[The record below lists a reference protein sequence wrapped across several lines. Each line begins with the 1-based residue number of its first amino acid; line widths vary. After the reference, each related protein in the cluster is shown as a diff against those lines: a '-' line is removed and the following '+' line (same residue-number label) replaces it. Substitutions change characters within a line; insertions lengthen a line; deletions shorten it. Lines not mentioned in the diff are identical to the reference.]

1 MLYLYAL
8 SKHPAVVPP
17 VLGLDDTPVAAER
30 LDAVDALIGVV
41 ERERVE
47 PSEAAILAHAR
58 VVDAVT
64 AANDAVLPARFGRGY
79 SDLEALRTAI
89 AARAAELDAALARV
103 RGCLE
108 LGLRVMAPRDEAR
121 GRDGSRSGSG
131 SDYMRAR
138 LEERRQ
144 AERVA
149 DDVHAPLAELSRAAT
164 RSVGAT
170 PELLLSAAYLVP
182 RNAVEDFR
190 ARLAGLGDEH
200 PDLTLACTGP
210 WPPYSFATTEAAPR

>member
-8 SKHPAVVPP
+8 SEHPAAVPP
-17 VLGLDDTPVAAER
+17 VLGLDDTPVAVER

-41 ERERVE
+41 EGERVE

-79 SDLEALRTAI
+79 SDLDALRTAI
-89 AARAAELDAALARV
+89 TARSAELDAALARV

-108 LGLRVMAPRDEAR
+108 LGLRVMAPRDETR
-121 GRDGSRSGSG
+121 GRDGRGSGSG

-149 DDVHAPLAELSRAAT
+149 DEVHTPLAELARAAT

-182 RNAVEDFR
+182 RGAVEDFR
-190 ARLAGLGDEH
+190 ARLAELGDDH

-210 WPPYSFATTEAAPR
+210 WPPYSFATTEAAPQ

>member
-1 MLYLYAL
+1 VLYLYAL
-8 SKHPAVVPP
+8 SEHPAAVPP
-17 VLGLDDTPVAAER
+17 VLGLDDTPVAVER

-41 ERERVE
+41 EGERVE

-79 SDLEALRTAI
+79 SDLDALRTAI
-89 AARAAELDAALARV
+89 TARSAELDAALARV

-108 LGLRVMAPRDEAR
+108 LGLRVMAPRDETR
-121 GRDGSRSGSG
+121 GRDGRGSGSG

-149 DDVHAPLAELSRAAT
+149 DEVHTPLAELARAAT

-182 RNAVEDFR
+182 RGAVEYFR
-190 ARLAGLGDEH
+190 ARLAELGDDH

-210 WPPYSFATTEAAPR
+210 WPPYSFATTEAAPQ